1 MAGKKV
7 NFGTKP
13 QKQPDVDAWVE
24 NRDAPSESE
33 AEGKTI
39 VEQPLPVEGSSA
51 ESGTKTQSKAAK
63 IDPGA
68 MKRLTLDIPETLHRR
83 IKGRAV
89 MEGVTMVNMLRELL
103 EETYG

>member
-1 MAGKKV
+1 MPSKKV

-24 NRDAPSESE
+24 SRDAP
-33 AEGKTI
+33 ADKTATELPAI
-39 VEQPLPVEGSSA
+39 KEQALGTSSK
-51 ESGTKTQSKAAK
+51 TKAKAQSVVVDKPDK
-63 IDPGA
+63 DTL
-68 MKRLTLDIPETLHRR
+68 KRLTLDIPEALHRR

-103 EETYG
+103 EETYK

>member
-7 NFGTKP
+7 SFGTKP

-24 NRDAPSESE
+24 SRDVNTEVEVTEKPTAVEEDPVKAEKGNSGSESK
-33 AEGKTI
+33 G
-39 VEQPLPVEGSSA
+39 
-51 ESGTKTQSKAAK
+51 ESTSPKPA
-63 IDPGA
+63 A
-68 MKRLTLDIPETLHRR
+68 MKRLTLDIPEPLHRR

-103 EETYG
+103 EEIYG

>member
-7 NFGTKP
+7 SFGTKP

-24 NRDAPSESE
+24 SRDTPIETD
-33 AEGKTI
+33 AEERAVVAEEMTAKTTKSKTKAKNKSGEGTI
-39 VEQPLPVEGSSA
+39 EQD
-51 ESGTKTQSKAAK
+51 K
-63 IDPGA
+63 

-83 IKGRAV
+83 IKGKAV
-89 MEGVTMVNMLRELL
+89 MEGVTMVNMLRKLL

>member
-24 NRDAPSESE
+24 SRDAPKDEVTQEPNAPAQSRSKPKAKESE
-33 AEGKTI
+33 K
-39 VEQPLPVEGSSA
+39 VEDQ
-51 ESGTKTQSKAAK
+51 
-63 IDPGA
+63 GA
-68 MKRLTLDIPETLHRR
+68 MKRLTLDIPEGLHRR
-83 IKGRAV
+83 IKGKAV

-103 EETYG
+103 EENYG